1 MKKIIKIS
9 TIATALL
16 LLTASC
22 GDSKQYET
30 AMCALIDVS
39 GTYAHEKPNVVRT
52 IKAGLIPN
60 LEPGDSL
67 FFITIDSNSY
77 NEEDLMAKV
86 TLDYIPSKANE
97 QKLAFAK
104 ALDAFAKSDLHS
116 GHTDISGAMMLCSD
130 YLKNTGSG
138 NRAIVIFSDMK
149 EELKA
154 GLKREFKPTEFENT
168 DIAALNVIKLNN
180 DSTDPEIYR
189 QRMSEWEKRVLA
201 AGAKSWT
208 MIIDSTK
215 IPEYIEQLK

>member
-9 TIATALL
+9 IAATTLFLSAGC
-16 LLTASC
+16 S
-22 GDSKQYET
+22 DSKQYET

-39 GTYAHEKPNVVRT
+39 GTYAQEKPNVVRA
-52 IKAGLIPN
+52 IKAGLLPS

-77 NEEDLMAKV
+77 NEEDLRAKV

-97 QKLAFAK
+97 QTLAFAK
-104 ALDAFAKSDLHS
+104 TLDEFAKGDLRS
-116 GHTDISGAMMLCSD
+116 SHTDISGAMMLCSD

-138 NRAIVIFSDMK
+138 NRSIILFSDMR
-149 EELKA
+149 EELQP
-154 GLKREFKPTEFENT
+154 GLKREFRPTEFEGT
-168 DIAALNVIKLNN
+168 DIAALNVIKLNK
-180 DSTDPEIYR
+180 DTTDPEIYR
-189 QRMSEWEKRVLA
+189 QRMTDWEKRVLA

-208 MIIDSTK
+208 LILDATK

>member
-9 TIATALL
+9 TAATALL
-16 LLTASC
+16 LAAGCS
-22 GDSKQYET
+22 DSKQYET

-52 IKAGLIPN
+52 IKAGLLPG

-97 QKLAFAK
+97 QTLVFAK
-104 ALDAFAKSDLHS
+104 TLDEFAKSDLRS
-116 GHTDISGAMMLCSD
+116 SHTDISGAMMLCSD

-138 NRAIVIFSDMK
+138 NRAIIVFSDMK
-149 EELKA
+149 EELQP
-154 GLKREFKPTEFENT
+154 GLKREFKPTEFEGT
-168 DIAALNVIKLNN
+168 DIAALNVIKLSK
-180 DSTDPEIYR
+180 DSMDPEIYR
-189 QRMSEWEKRVLA
+189 QRMADWEKRVLA

>member
-9 TIATALL
+9 VVAALL
-16 LLTASC
+16 LGAGCS
-22 GDSKQYET
+22 DSKQYET

-39 GTYAHEKPNVVRT
+39 GTYAHEKSNVVRA
-52 IKAGLIPN
+52 IKAGLLPG

-77 NEEDLMAKV
+77 NEEDLRAKV
-86 TLDYIPSKANE
+86 TLDYIPSKAND
-97 QKLAFAK
+97 QTLAFAK
-104 ALDAFAKSDLHS
+104 TLDEFAKTDLRS
-116 GHTDISGAMMLCSD
+116 KHTDISGAMMLCSD

-138 NRAIVIFSDMK
+138 NRAIIVFSDMK
-149 EELKA
+149 EELA
-154 GLKREFKPTEFENT
+154 PGLKRDFKPTEFEGT
-168 DIAALNVIKLNN
+168 DIAALNVIKLNK

-189 QRMSEWEKRVLA
+189 QRMIDWEKRVMA

-208 MIIDSTK
+208 MIIDATK

>member
-1 MKKIIKIS
+1 MEKIIKIP
-9 TIATALL
+9 AALALL
-16 LLTASC
+16 LLATGC

-39 GTYAHEKPNVVRT
+39 GTYAHEKPNIVGI
-52 IKAGLIPN
+52 IKAGLIPH

-97 QKLAFAK
+97 QKLSFAK
-104 ALDAFAKSDLHS
+104 ALDEFSKNNLRSS
-116 GHTDISGAMMLCSD
+116 HTDISGAMMLCMD
-130 YLKNTGSG
+130 YLKQTGSG
-138 NRAIVIFSDMK
+138 NRSIILFSDMK
-149 EELKA
+149 EELA
-154 GLKREFKPTEFENT
+154 PGVKREFRPTEFEGA
-168 DIAALNVIKLNN
+168 DVAALNVIKLNK
-180 DSTDPEIYR
+180 DTMDPEVYR
-189 QRMSEWEKRVLA
+189 QRMTDWEKRVLA

-208 MIIDSTK
+208 MILDASK

>member
-1 MKKIIKIS
+1 MRKIIKIS
-9 TIATALL
+9 IAATSLML
-16 LLTASC
+16 SVGC
-22 GDSKQYET
+22 SDSKLYET

-39 GTYAHEKPNVVRT
+39 GTYAHEKANVVRT
-52 IKAGLIPN
+52 IKAGLLPG

-77 NEEDLMAKV
+77 NEEDLRAKV

-97 QKLAFAK
+97 QTLAFAGT
-104 ALDAFAKSDLHS
+104 LDEFAKGDLRS

-138 NRAIVIFSDMK
+138 NRSIIIFSDMR
-149 EELKA
+149 EELA
-154 GLKREFKPTEFENT
+154 PGLKREFRPNEFEGT
-168 DIAALNVIKLNN
+168 DIAALNVIKLNK
-180 DSTDPEIYR
+180 DTTDPEIYR
-189 QRMSEWEKRVLA
+189 QRMSDWDKRVMA

-208 MIIDSTK
+208 LILDATK